1 MKTYLSVGIGDM
13 VLLDA
18 MLTPEEKASMTE
30 IYWACRFGKYLTPL
44 LENNPEYPNLTLF
57 HLIGDETGK
66 QAMAALDPVAIPF
79 WHFRPDF
86 PRSLAAGLKLF
97 HLEEEFNQGRVQT
110 INVIGLFY
118 ATERKCIGSSFL
130 KNAKPT
136 HYGEHIL
143 FHCPTSTRPRSD
155 IASLTDSDWRFV
167 ESLSQETGL
176 KVVVVSDHHL
186 SVPLTNFDLLLNP
199 SLSFIVDLAASCSY
213 YVGCDSFC
221 AHLATKRLPK
231 ERLFVKSHE
240 QNIKEKLVTSYF
252 GRCFMPHPPED
263 IAYFYK
269 TYLGRA

>member
-18 MLTPEEKASMTE
+18 MLTPEEKASMSE
-30 IYWACRFGKYLTPL
+30 IYWACRFGKHLTPL

-57 HLIGDETGK
+57 HTISDEVGK
-66 QAMAALDPVAIPF
+66 QAMAGLDPVAIPF

-86 PRSLAAGLKLF
+86 PRNFAKGLQLF
-97 HLEEEFNQGRVQT
+97 HLEEEFQQGRLQT

-118 ATERKCIGSSFL
+118 ATERKCLGSSFL
-130 KNAKPT
+130 KNANPT
-136 HYGEHIL
+136 PYGEHIL
-143 FHCPTSTRPRSD
+143 FHYPSSTRPRSD
-155 IASLTDSDWRFV
+155 IASITESDWRFV

-176 KVVVVSDHHL
+176 KVVVVSDTHFRPPL
-186 SVPLTNFDLLLNP
+186 SNYDLLVNQQLR
-199 SLSFIVDLAASCSY
+199 FIVDLAASCSFY
-213 YVGCDSFC
+213 AGCDSFC

-231 ERLFVKSHE
+231 ERLFVKTHE
-240 QNIKEKLVTSYF
+240 ANVKEKLLTSYF

-269 TYLGRA
+269 PYLGRA